1 MKKKP
6 DLSDVSFLDTPSTMP
21 PPPEEVRP
29 AAKAEPKPE
38 PEPVPEP
45 MPAAIVKAA
54 PAPAAIVPAVAAP
67 RPVVRFNGRHFS
79 FDDLDGA
86 TRWAG
91 VLSKSGAVAR
101 STLAGC
107 GSEAEALARI
117 VVIFERGMS
126 LGLSPSQALE
136 SITMIQGRLALWG
149 DAMVGLVLA
158 HQDCEGITDEWT
170 GEGDAKKVSVTAY
183 RRGRKVSPST
193 FGVADAKRAGLWGK
207 SGPWSQYPDRMLL
220 IRARTLAI
228 RNTWADVT
236 TGLTS
241 VEDLMD
247 YPTNANT
254 EAGRA
259 AADEAMARLAR

>member
-1 MKKKP
+1 MSKKKP
-6 DLSDVSFLDTPSTMP
+6 DPNDLSFLDEPSTMT
-21 PPPEEVRP
+21 PPPEEIRLTI
-29 AAKAEPKPE
+29 KPE
-38 PEPVPEP
+38 PVSEPVFN
-45 MPAAIVKAA
+45 PAPPAIVKAA
-54 PAPAAIVPAVAAP
+54 PAPAPIVQAAAPKPAVK
-67 RPVVRFNGRHFS
+67 FNGRHFA

-91 VLSKSGAVAR
+91 VLSKSGAISR

-107 GSEAEALARI
+107 QSEAEALARI

-149 DAMVGLVLA
+149 DAMVGLVLSHA
-158 HQDCEGITDEWT
+158 DCEGITDEWS
-170 GEGDAKKVSVTAY
+170 GEGDARKVAVTAY
-183 RRGRKVSPST
+183 RRGRKVSAST

-207 SGPWSQYPDRMLL
+207 SGPWTQYPDRMLL

-247 YPTNANT
+247 YPTNTGT